1 MGLLPKRLDVR
12 KAAKNGKLP
21 RCSPYKRNPRP
32 YFPKNQKTNKSIPTF
47 TRKFFCLSGLFGLS
61 DNDKHQK
68 PEPNG
73 KWQKAA
79 AAGRKR
85 ISLRRMYSAATPGN
99 KNKLSC
105 AQKGHFVVY
114 TSDNSCFAISLSF
127 STMTSLESSSGY
139 LKKSLEFPTVDLS
152 GFQSTHHLW
161 NIYSLIGRGLAKDL
175 ENALLMSI
183 TSCSSSCT
191 ALEKRFS
198 CPQLYVCSC

>member
-1 MGLLPKRLDVR
+1 MISTENLIQMAR
-12 KAAKNGKLP
+12 
-21 RCSPYKRNPRP
+21 
-32 YFPKNQKTNKSIPTF
+32 
-47 TRKFFCLSGLFGLS
+47 
-61 DNDKHQK
+61 
-68 PEPNG
+68 

-85 ISLRRMYSAATPGN
+85 ISLRRMYSAGTSGN
-99 KNKLSC
+99 KNKSSC

-114 TSDNSCFAISLSF
+114 TSDNSCFAISLISEEEF
-127 STMTSLESSSGY
+127 GIPNSGPIRLPIDASSMEY
-139 LKKSLEFPTVDLS
+139 VL
-152 GFQSTHHLW
+152 
-161 NIYSLIGRGLAKDL
+161 SLIGRGLAKDL